1 MRKLLVNAIITPDGT
16 RLQSMNTHDY
26 VTHTDANGE
35 EYMLDGGLNY
45 IRRSV
50 NKEPATDA
58 SVYSDDPHEIIRTV
72 FNWGTRGCGGNE
84 PLKWK
89 PLESLDTEHIEAILK
104 TQHHIGE
111 AIKKVFVDEL
121 TYRKTILNEENH

>member
-1 MRKLLVNAIITPDGT
+1 MRKLLVNAIVTPDGT

-35 EYMLDGGLNY
+35 EYMLDGGISY
-45 IRRSV
+45 VRRSV
-50 NKEPATDA
+50 NKIPAADA
-58 SVYSDDPHEIIRTV
+58 SVYSDDPHEIIRTS
-72 FNWGTRGCGGNE
+72 FNWGTRGCGGGE

-89 PLESLDTEHIEAILK
+89 TLDSLDTDHIEAILA

-111 AIKKVFVDEL
+111 VLKKVFVDEL
-121 TYRKTILNEENH
+121 TYRKTILNEKNN

>member
-1 MRKLLVNAIITPDGT
+1 MSRKLLVNAIITPDGT

-35 EYMLDGGLNY
+35 QYMLDGGISY
-45 IRRSV
+45 IKRSV

-58 SVYSDDPHEIIRTV
+58 FVYSDDPHEIIRTT
-72 FNWGTRGCGGNE
+72 FNWGTRGRGGNE

-89 PLESLDTEHIEAILK
+89 PLASLDTDHIEAILA

-111 AIKKVFVDEL
+111 VLKKVFENEL
-121 TYRKTILNEENH
+121 EFRKLNQHE